1 MSHRVPHAWD
11 HSTLENSLPS
21 VEARCTRDL
30 IFSASFI
37 QKDRNFFAWNRS
49 CWRIVNSLPFVERE
63 DETRFNILFIV
74 TDVEANK

>member
-11 HSTLENSLPS
+11 HSTLENSLPF
-21 VEARCTRDL
+21 VEARCTRD
-30 IFSASFI
+30 FSRVLF
-37 QKDRNFFAWNRS
+37 KTVETFLRGTVR
-49 CWRIVNSLPFVERE
+49 CWRIVNSLPFVE

>member
-11 HSTLENSLPS
+11 HSTLENSLPF
-21 VEARCTRDL
+21 VEARCTRDFPRVL
-30 IFSASFI
+30 FKKVETFL
-37 QKDRNFFAWNRS
+37 RGTVR
-49 CWRIVNSLPFVERE
+49 CRRIVNSLPFVERE